1 MMRNDGGSAIGSA
14 APLSTP
20 LTASS
25 MVAKPRFPRVIE
37 EVPHG
42 RV

>member
-25 MVAKPRFPRVIE
+25 MVAKPRSVHVNEKVRHDRV
-37 EVPHG
+37 
-42 RV
+42 